1 MIEQKPGTLAVLR
14 EVFKSRNVLVLTL
27 TRTLSMFMGS
37 LWWPFQVLYIL
48 ELGASKQNLGMILTL
63 QSITELVIQIPGGIL
78 TDRWGRRKVIVLSTL
93 LRLGSNLIFLS
104 AFHWTHIAPALV
116 LGSAAII
123 SAPASS
129 ALLAESISSEDVSTG
144 FAAIRTVAE
153 FPMIITS
160 LLGGIL
166 IDRMGIITGVRA
178 ILVVYSLVTL
188 LSVFLQWRYITETMQ
203 TSSDYEADEEIVE
216 RRSFLESLRHLP
228 KNIWILSIIF
238 GLSAFSLRL
247 FSSFTVIYAIEMV
260 DLSTTQWGLLG
271 TIANIIAIAFSI
283 PGGRIADRLGKRVGI
298 LLSRI
303 PMAFSTLGYT
313 LSSSFLHL
321 SVVRGLSGL
330 GSGFG
335 ADLYGA
341 QGGPLWQA
349 LIVDYT
355 PQKERGRIM
364 GVIGTIKSILS
375 VPATWIGGTLYEK
388 VSPDAPF
395 QASFIMDTLA
405 IAIFIVFLKPPKNQD
420 QSTHDT

>member
-1 MIEQKPGTLAVLR
+1 MSEQKPGTLAVLR

-37 LWWPFQVLYIL
+37 LWWPFQALYIL
-48 ELGASKQNLGMILTL
+48 ELGASKQSLGMILTL
-63 QSITELVIQIPGGIL
+63 QSVTELFIQIPGGIL

-104 AFHWTHIAPALV
+104 ASHWTHIAPALII
-116 LGSAAII
+116 GSAAII

-129 ALLAESISSEDVSTG
+129 ALLAESISSENVSTG

-153 FPMIITS
+153 FPLIITS

-166 IDRMGIITGVRA
+166 IDSIGIITGVRA
-178 ILVVYSLVTL
+178 ILLVYSLVTL
-188 LSVFLQWRYITETMQ
+188 LSVFLQWRYISETMQ
-203 TSSDYEADEEIVE
+203 TSPGDELEKKVE

-228 KNIWILSIIF
+228 RDVWILSIIL
-238 GLSAFSLRL
+238 GVSAFSLRL
-247 FSSFTVIYAIEMV
+247 FSSFTVIYAVEV
-260 DLSTTQWGLLG
+260 VGLSTTQWGLLG
-271 TIANIIAIAFSI
+271 TIANIVAIVFSI

-303 PMAFSTLGYT
+303 PMALAPLGYT
-313 LSSSFLHL
+313 LSSSFIHL
-321 SVVRGLSGL
+321 AAVRTLSGM

-355 PQKERGRIM
+355 PRQERGRIM

-375 VPATWIGGTLYEK
+375 VPATWIGGALYDN
-388 VSPDAPF
+388 VSPVTPF
-395 QASFIMDTLA
+395 RASFAMDVLA
-405 IAIFIVFLKPPKNQD
+405 IAIFIFVLKLPKKPD
-420 QSTHDT
+420 

>member
-1 MIEQKPGTLAVLR
+1 MSERKPGTLAVLR
-14 EVFKSRNVLVLTL
+14 EVFRSRNVLVLTL

-37 LWWPFQVLYIL
+37 LWWPFQALYIL
-48 ELGASKQNLGMILTL
+48 ELGASKQSLGMILTL
-63 QSITELVIQIPGGIL
+63 QSVTELVIQIPGGIL

-104 AFHWTHIAPALV
+104 AFHWTHVGPALI
-116 LGSAAII
+116 LGAAAII
-123 SAPASS
+123 SVPASS
-129 ALLAESISSEDVSTG
+129 ALLAESISSENVSTG

-166 IDRMGIITGVRA
+166 IDRIGIITGVRA
-178 ILVVYSLVTL
+178 ILLVYSLVTL
-188 LSVFLQWRYITETMQ
+188 LSVVLQWRYITETMQ
-203 TSSDYEADEEIVE
+203 TPGDMAAEKVE

-228 KNIWILSIIF
+228 RDVWVLSIIL
-238 GLSAFSLRL
+238 GVSAFSLRL
-247 FSSFTVIYAIEMV
+247 FSSFTVIYAVEV
-260 DLSTTQWGLLG
+260 VGLSTTQWGLLG
-271 TIANIIAIAFSI
+271 TIANIVAIAFSI

-303 PMAFSTLGYT
+303 PMAFAPLGYT

-321 SVVRGLSGL
+321 GVVRTISGL

-355 PQKERGRIM
+355 PQEERGRIM
-364 GVIGTIKSILS
+364 GIIGTIKSVLS
-375 VPATWIGGTLYEK
+375 VPATWIGGALYDN
-388 VSPDAPF
+388 VSPSTPF
-395 QASFIMDTLA
+395 RFSFAMDLLA
-405 IAIFIVFLKPPKNQD
+405 IAIFIFILKPPKEPD
-420 QSTHDT
+420 